1 MSWDVI
7 LTRCSN
13 VDLPVQGGVV
23 VDLDVGVGPDAEQLS
38 QSLSTSASIMSCPTL
53 LRCST
58 STSTTSSRP
67 LRSSACR
74 PRSLLTS
81 LFPVGQTTS
90 EEFCAAS
97 SKCSDNSHAGSEYID
112 SPTADLTMFII
123 LLLILKTLIILM
135 LILDMLIFLK
145 PTLRLLTMTIPL
157 LRIAIE
163 LISQHIADRLSG
175 PETER
180 ESSYSPPPNESR
192 RR

>member
-13 VDLPVQGGVV
+13 VDLSVEGGVV

-38 QSLSTSASIMSCPTL
+38 QSLSTSATIMSCPTL

-81 LFPVGQTTS
+81 LFPVGRTTS
-90 EEFCAAS
+90 EEFCAG
-97 SKCSDNSHAGSEYID
+97 SKCSDPSYACSEYVVVD
-112 SPTADLTMFII
+112 SPTADFDDVHYPPADSEDTDYADLKYADSHQTDSEDADNDQ
-123 LLLILKTLIILM
+123 LL
-135 LILDMLIFLK
+135 
-145 PTLRLLTMTIPL
+145 
-157 LRIAIE
+157 A
-163 LISQHIADRLSG
+163 QDRHRAHQPAYRG
-175 PETER
+175 PAVW
-180 ESSYSPPPNESR
+180 S
-192 RR
+192 

>member
-13 VDLPVQGGVV
+13 DDPPVQDGVV

-38 QSLSTSASIMSCPTL
+38 QSLSTSASIMSCSTL

-81 LFPVGQTTS
+81 LFPVGRTTS

-97 SKCSDNSHAGSEYID
+97 SKYSDNSYACSD
-112 SPTADLTMFII
+112 SLTADF
-123 LLLILKTLIILM
+123 
-135 LILDMLIFLK
+135 DDVHY
-145 PTLRLLTMTIPL
+145 PL
-157 LRIAIE
+157 
-163 LISQHIADRLSG
+163 AD
-175 PETER
+175 PEDADYPYADSHQTDSEDADNDHPLAQDR
-180 ESSYSPPPNESR
+180 HRAYQPAYR
-192 RR
+192 RPAVWS

>member
-13 VDLPVQGGVV
+13 DDLPVEGGVV

-81 LFPVGQTTS
+81 LFPVGRTTS

-97 SKCSDNSHAGSEYID
+97 SKCSDNSHVCSEYID
-112 SPTADLTMFII
+112 SPTADFDDVHYPFADSEDADYPHAQDRHRAYQPAYRRQALWSRNREGVF
-123 LLLILKTLIILM
+123 LL
-135 LILDMLIFLK
+135 
-145 PTLRLLTMTIPL
+145 
-157 LRIAIE
+157 
-163 LISQHIADRLSG
+163 
-175 PETER
+175 
-180 ESSYSPPPNESR
+180 SSTQ
-192 RR
+192 